1 MYVPLLLWLIAIQ
14 DLGPKAEDVAVTLN
28 GFSQIVNADL
38 ARDLGPDVVK
48 MLTHSRAHIRK
59 RAIVAL
65 YGVLTKHPELTST
78 ALPRLRER
86 LEDNDP
92 GNCLLVVM
100 MQRPRSC
107 ILRRCGCRDQCPL
120 RTRTTEPQGLSTP
133 CPPIISSTDKLLE

>member
-92 GNCLLVVM
+92 GKCLFGSVDAETPLM
-100 MQRPRSC
+100 HTQALWLPRSMSSANSHYGTPGT
-107 ILRRCGCRDQCPL
+107 IYPL
-120 RTRTTEPQGLSTP
+120 
-133 CPPIISSTDKLLE
+133 PPNYFIY